1 MATTV
6 VQVFRV
12 EMFDLVSVPEEDHG
26 TFFSGDCYVVLYA
39 YRLARL
45 TLIALL
51 SDGRKDCYLIYYWL
65 GAHSGQDEQ
74 VLCRLPSCLARE
86 LLPCGP

>member
-39 YRLARL
+39 YRLANV
-45 TLIALL
+45 
-51 SDGRKDCYLIYYWL
+51 S
-65 GAHSGQDEQ
+65 
-74 VLCRLPSCLARE
+74 
-86 LLPCGP
+86 